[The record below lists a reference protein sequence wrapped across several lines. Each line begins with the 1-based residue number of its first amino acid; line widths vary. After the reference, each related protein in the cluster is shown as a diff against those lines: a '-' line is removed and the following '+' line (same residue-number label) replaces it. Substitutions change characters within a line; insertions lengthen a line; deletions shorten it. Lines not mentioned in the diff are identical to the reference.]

1 MNYFNPTNPMYRRS
15 VVLVSTFL
23 CTLTGAHVI
32 MADFGSQEHVFS
44 PVQRYVIEK
53 ADAFFEITEQDLI
66 EAQRARKQ
74 KSVELDI
81 INSDLTSRLFRVD
94 KSPPKSVEKEG

>member
-1 MNYFNPTNPMYRRS
+1 
-15 VVLVSTFL
+15 
-23 CTLTGAHVI
+23 

-53 ADAFFEITEQDLI
+53 TDAFFEITEQDLI
-66 EAQRARKQ
+66 EAQRVRKL

-94 KSPPKSVEKEG
+94 KGRQKSEEKEGWYLPLLCARYCRLSK

>member
-1 MNYFNPTNPMYRRS
+1 MNFFNPTNPMYRRS
-15 VVLVSTFL
+15 VVLLSTFV

-53 ADAFFEITEQDLI
+53 ADAFFEITEEDLI
-66 EAQRARKQ
+66 EAQRIRKL
-74 KSVELDI
+74 KNIEMDI
-81 INSDLTSRLFRVD
+81 VNSDLTSRLFRASED
-94 KSPPKSVEKEG
+94 APKSEEKEG